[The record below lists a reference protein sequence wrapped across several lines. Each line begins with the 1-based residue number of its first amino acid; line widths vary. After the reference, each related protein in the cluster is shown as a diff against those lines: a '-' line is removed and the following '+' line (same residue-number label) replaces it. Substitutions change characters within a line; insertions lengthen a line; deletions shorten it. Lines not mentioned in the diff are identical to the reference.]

1 MKKPS
6 ILLLALLFI
15 ACEHYPKPVAVSPF
29 TIQTY
34 QLQLSERVRSVVFS
48 QGHYYCLLENGKFI
62 CLNREFQI
70 DSTIT
75 KAIGQQDFDFGFLK
89 SGKLMAVKRVMDTIF
104 QEYFLNQRFHWQKTS
119 TVLPKLAV
127 QIEKEPFSIRH
138 CCIGEFG
145 GAIFFKDNTDGRVY
159 SCPATCVAAVNKIDN
174 QYYITSFMPNGPSS
188 EILLIKDPKKLYEL
202 KVDSLKNSC
211 NWWTQLVDHKDGF
224 AGMKKLEIG
233 TEKLL
238 DTIGLL
244 TVASFELKGEM
255 YHLCSDQN
263 RSFLGKLVHGKMQML
278 DSIFTENLWRYEPVM
293 GAGDTRRS
301 LSNTPTRSGFFA
313 IQGDTIAV
321 VSIQYRPEY

>member
-62 CLNREFQI
+62 CLNRDFQI

-104 QEYFLNQRFHWQKTS
+104 QEYFLDHHFHWQKTS

-145 GAIFFKDNTDGRVY
+145 GAIFFKDNATGRVY
-159 SCPATCVAAVNKIDN
+159 SCPATCVAAINEVAGK
-174 QYYITSFMPNGPSS
+174 YYVTSMLPHLEGFS
-188 EILLIKDPKKLYEL
+188 EILSIEDPKKLYEL
-202 KVDSLKNSC
+202 KADSLKNSC
-211 NWWTQLVDHKDGF
+211 NWWTQFVNHKDGF
-224 AGMKKLEIG
+224 VGMKKLKIG
-233 TEKLL
+233 TEELL

-244 TVASFELKGEM
+244 TVASFEREGEL

-263 RSFLGKLVHGKMQML
+263 RSFLGKLVHGKM
-278 DSIFTENLWRYEPVM
+278 
-293 GAGDTRRS
+293 
-301 LSNTPTRSGFFA
+301 
-313 IQGDTIAV
+313 
-321 VSIQYRPEY
+321 